1 MKILDFETIRLLAQ
15 DINPVKF
22 YDWIDYAL
30 KNKSEFMMPN
40 KLPFGPKDI
49 MSLSAAPA
57 YWGKNNISAV
67 KVLGRYKLTEE
78 EKRSL
83 MMGDIL
89 LYEGNTGILKAVM
102 DAVYMTTLRTAAQ
115 AVHSTIM
122 YSKRDFRVI
131 GLIGLG
137 NIMTS
142 YMQILLSKIGD
153 RNIIVKLYK
162 YKEQEKR
169 FEEKFKYCKNISFV
183 ECGTYEDVIKGSDVI
198 VSAVSKVDKNFADD
212 DCYDDGCTVIPI
224 MTMGFQNCDLF
235 FDKVFTDEIDQ
246 IRNFKYFNLF
256 RSVNN
261 TSDVLKGAVMGR
273 SSERERILVY
283 NYGLAIQ
290 DLYFA
295 NQFYERSA
303 GFGKNIDYQ
312 YSKEKYF
319 M

>member
-1 MKILDFETIRLLAQ
+1 MKVLDFETIRSLTQSIPLT
-15 DINPVKF
+15 KF
-22 YDWIDYAL
+22 YEWIDYAL

-40 KLPFGPKDI
+40 KLPFGSKDI
-49 MSLSAAPA
+49 VSLSAAPA

-67 KVLGRYKLTEE
+67 KVLGRYKMTEGD
-78 EKRSL
+78 KRSL

-122 YSKRDFRVI
+122 YSKKDFRVI

-153 RNIIVKLYK
+153 RPITVKLYK

-169 FEEKFKYCKNISFV
+169 LEEKFKSYKNISFM
-183 ECGTYEDVIKGSDVI
+183 ECNTYDDVIKGSDVI
-198 VSAVSKVDKNFADD
+198 VSAVSKADKNFADD
-212 DCYDDGCTVIPI
+212 SCYDEGCTVVPI

-235 FDKVFTDEIDQ
+235 FDKVFTDEINQ
-246 IRNFKYFNLF
+246 IRNFKYFDF
-256 RSVNN
+256 FHSVEN
-261 TSDVLKGAVMGR
+261 TSDVLNGLAKGR
-273 SSERERILVY
+273 ENNIERILVY
-283 NYGLAIQ
+283 NYGLAIH
-290 DLYFA
+290 DLYFSL
-295 NQFYERSA
+295 QFYNMCQE
-303 GFGKNIDYQ
+303 KIPDTDYS
-312 YSKEKYF
+312 YCREKYF